1 MIVNIISVITVATAI
16 IIAITTR
23 STNTNKCN
31 SGFCYLIV
39 IILVI
44 TQTKSLESPSVR
56 QLDVDGK
63 LNADTSRITNL
74 TRQHN
79 GDVFSSNGKD

>member
-1 MIVNIISVITVATAI
+1 MIVNTIPVIIVATAI
-16 IIAITTR
+16 INAITTKI
-23 STNTNKCN
+23 TNTNQCI
-31 SGFCYLIV
+31 SGFRYLIL
-39 IILVI
+39 IILLV
-44 TQTKSLESPSVR
+44 TQAESLESLSVR

-79 GDVFSSNGKD
+79 GDVFTANGKD